1 MREPLDGFEQEAL
14 ETEAGLA
21 LVVFPPEE
29 GNKFGLLVDGL
40 LQNVHCFGQTRT
52 SVEDTYTEE
61 YNLQTN
67 EYT

>member
-14 ETEAGLA
+14 ETEVGLA
-21 LVVFPPEE
+21 LVVFLPEE
-29 GNKFGLLVDGL
+29 GKKFGLLLDGL

-52 SVEDTYTEE
+52 SVEDTHTGE
-61 YNLQTN
+61 YNLQIN